1 MKWEVKVDAAPER
14 ARRRPAFSAFPA
26 GVERGLY
33 PSVRGPAVRIASLDI
48 REFLRLRRDESPKPA
63 PCPPEA
69 GNSRCDGSHDEV
81 IA

>member
-48 REFLRLRRDESPKPA
+48 REFLRLRRDESRKATPRPPK
-63 PCPPEA
+63 A
-69 GNSRCDGSHDEV
+69 GCTRCHRDDDQY